1 VFNEYLLLLFF
12 SIELFS
18 QYVTP
23 KNEINS
29 PKVFADCGKMY
40 SECQVPERSSNPG
53 VVKRRR
59 KFNQKKNVTSSET
72 ESFDEQTTFA
82 PVSAEEISNYV
93 QRRSH

>member
-1 VFNEYLLLLFF
+1 MVYFCR
-12 SIELFS
+12 IELFS

-23 KNEINS
+23 KNETNS
-29 PKVFADCGKMY
+29 PKVFADCGTMY
-40 SECQVPERSSNPG
+40 SECQVPVRSSNSG

-72 ESFDEQTTFA
+72 FDETTEIA